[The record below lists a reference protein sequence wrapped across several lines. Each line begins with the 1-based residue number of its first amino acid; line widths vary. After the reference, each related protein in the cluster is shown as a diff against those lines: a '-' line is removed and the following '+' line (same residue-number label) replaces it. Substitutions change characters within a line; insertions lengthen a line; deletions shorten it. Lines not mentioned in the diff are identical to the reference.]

1 MSTMEASHEMVRR
14 VEFAQATLDEWR
26 DKPFRLGRRDCA
38 RMVAWHLRK
47 MGHSVRLPPSG
58 SYATAKSAKA
68 ALAERGH
75 GSLLDALDSFGFV
88 RIPPAAA
95 RPGDVLAIPSL
106 PGEEDI
112 GCLMVAL
119 SNGRAVGYVDGVE
132 GATTLQPLEYV
143 AAWRVMPK

>member
-1 MSTMEASHEMVRR
+1 MTATDPAPEMVRR
-14 VEFAQATLDEWR
+14 VAVAQATLDEWR

-47 MGHSVRLPPSG
+47 MGHPVRLPPSG

-75 GSLLDALDSFGFV
+75 ADLLAALDSFGFA

-119 SNGRAVGYVDGVE
+119 SNGRAVGYVDGVD
-132 GATTLQPLEYV
+132 GATTVQPLEYV
-143 AAWRVMPK
+143 AAWRVVPK